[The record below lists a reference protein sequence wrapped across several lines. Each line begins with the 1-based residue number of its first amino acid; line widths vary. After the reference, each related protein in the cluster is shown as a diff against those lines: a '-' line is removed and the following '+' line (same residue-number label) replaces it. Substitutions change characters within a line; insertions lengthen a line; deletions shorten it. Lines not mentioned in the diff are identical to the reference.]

1 MPSAFPEAERA
12 GLYRAIL
19 ERRDIRS
26 YRPDPVPD
34 QILASILRAAHQA
47 GSVGFMQPWNF
58 GLIREPAIKQAMH
71 AHFLDVNDR
80 AANPYEGDRQDRYR
94 SLKLQ
99 GLLDAPIHILVTCDP
114 ERGGPHVLGRAT
126 MRETDVYST
135 CLAVQN
141 LWLAARA
148 EGVGVGWMSLMEPAF
163 VRQLLGIPESVI
175 LVAYLTV
182 GYPVAFPTEP
192 MLEVLGWRQRQD
204 LTDLIWTDSWDRPL
218 AEHAPTLTEVLM
230 RTDLGQMV
238 AEVSG
243 SRTEG
248 AGALPPN
255 VLPLATASEFLPAD
269 SPGASVQDRLA
280 AQTRPR
286 GSLGRLEDLAVRLAT
301 TQQRLYPSVARRG
314 LWLLA
319 GDHGV
324 AAHGVSAYEARATHQ
339 MVYQFLAGHG
349 TVNALARQ
357 ARVPIEVADLGVA
370 HDFGDATGL
379 HHRKVRHGTRA
390 LHLEDAMTGDEVEL
404 AISRG
409 RELVGLGARRWTGG
423 DELDLLLL
431 GEMGIGNSTAAAALV
446 TGLLDGA
453 VPDWVG
459 RGTGIGDGALARK
472 RTIVQQALDRRR
484 DLGREPLAALAA
496 WGGYELAGLVGILL
510 EAHERRVPVLLDGFI
525 VGAAALVASRLVP
538 GIERDWIASHVSAE
552 PAHRAVLAALQ
563 LEPLLDWGLRLGEGS
578 GAVLALGALEA
589 ACSLVSEVRT
599 YSEAGIIEPVD
610 RLGRS

>member
-1 MPSAFPEAERA
+1 MGSAFPEAERA

-26 YRPDPVPD
+26 YRPDLVPD
-34 QILASILRAAHQA
+34 DVLARILRAAHQA

-58 GLIREPAIKQAMH
+58 GLIRDPDVKRAMH
-71 AHFLDVNDR
+71 AHFLEVNDR
-80 AANPYEGDRQDRYR
+80 AASPYDGDRQQRYR

-99 GLLDAPIHILVTCDP
+99 GLLDAPLHVLVTCDP
-114 ERGGPHVLGRAT
+114 DRGGPHVLGRAT

-148 EGVGVGWMSLMEPAF
+148 EGVGVGWMSLMEPDF
-163 VRQLLGIPESVI
+163 VRKLLGIPESVI

-182 GYPVAFPTEP
+182 GYPVEFPTEP

-204 LTDLIWTDSWDRPL
+204 LESLVWTDRWERSLADHDAPL
-218 AEHAPTLTEVLM
+218 NEALA
-230 RTDLGQMV
+230 RTDLAQEV
-238 AEVSG
+238 EAERPRPPDVP
-243 SRTEG
+243 
-248 AGALPPN
+248 LPP
-255 VLPLATASEFLPAD
+255 V
-269 SPGASVQDRLA
+269 SVPPESGEDVVTVVRERLG

-286 GSLGRLEDLAVRLAT
+286 GSLGRLEELAARLAT
-301 TQQRLYPSVARRG
+301 TQRRPYPSVARRG

-324 AAHGVSAYEARATHQ
+324 AAHGVSAYHARATHQ

-357 ARVPIEVADLGVA
+357 ARVPLEVADLGVA

-379 HHRKVRHGTRA
+379 HHCKVRPGTRPM
-390 LHLEDAMTGDEVEL
+390 HLEDAMTPLEVERAL
-404 AISRG
+404 AHGRDLFTRG
-409 RELVGLGARRWTGG
+409 VRRWTGG
-423 DELDLLLL
+423 DDLDLLLL

-446 TGLLDGA
+446 TGLLEGP
-453 VPDWVG
+453 VHDWVG
-459 RGTGIGDGALARK
+459 RGTGIGDEALARK
-472 RTIVQQALDRRR
+472 RDLVTRALSRRPGLAA
-484 DLGREPLAALAA
+484 DPLGALAA
-496 WGGYELAGLVGILL
+496 WGGYELAGLVGLLL
-510 EAHERRVPVLLDGFI
+510 EAHARRVPVLLDGFI
-525 VGAAALVASRLVP
+525 VGAAALVASRLQP
-538 GIERDWIASHVSAE
+538 GIEAGWIASHVSAE
-552 PAHRAVLAALQ
+552 PAHRAVLSALR

-599 YSEAGIIEPVD
+599 YPEAGLDEPVD
-610 RLGRS
+610 PSGRC